1 MLARTSPTGT
11 TGRQKAATTAT
22 SADDAIEPP
31 GPRTWTAVCPNVA
44 SPRRIANGHDRRRWS
59 GLGRRG
65 RGRLTSC
72 RFECA
77 WGWRRSRGRQEPTAA
92 ALACRPELG
101 QLLTNRGHF
110 GLQCRELL
118 LEVRAPLLGLGE
130 DLLRA

>member
-11 TGRQKAATTAT
+11 TERERQ
-22 SADDAIEPP
+22 
-31 GPRTWTAVCPNVA
+31 
-44 SPRRIANGHDRRRWS
+44 PRRQPARTTRSNRLARGHGRPFAPTWRVLDGIANGHDRRRWS

-72 RFECA
+72 RFGCA

-92 ALACRPELG
+92 ALACRPEPG

-110 GLQCRELL
+110 GLQCRETV
-118 LEVRAPLLGLGE
+118 LEARAPLL
-130 DLLRA
+130 